1 MNEWMNDDDDDDDG
15 LNFTVWGI
23 FIKDFHL
30 TLWIISLD
38 FIDGPVSQFSYFFLI
53 FAIFLTLGKNLL
65 QPLDYKLCNS
75 WMSWQIVVKI
85 AVFVNLDIFAILVTF
100 DKPFLQPFE

>member
-1 MNEWMNDDDDDDDG
+1 MNEWMNDDDDDDDDG

-38 FIDGPVSQFSYFFLI
+38 FIDGPANSRKFRSFHIFFNFRNFRNFGQESL
-53 FAIFLTLGKNLL
+53 ATPWL
-65 QPLDYKLCNS
+65 Q
-75 WMSWQIVVKI
+75 
-85 AVFVNLDIFAILVTF
+85 IL
-100 DKPFLQPFE
+100 